1 MGGTAMALTLASNRE
16 IVLSNQEFLEAIFG
30 EEWGKAHV
38 TSFVQDPENITE
50 KDRPLCWAGGPASD
64 RLESFLPNE
73 NQFFTISLFNPTEEG
88 RAARRKALF
97 DATFVIV
104 ADDVSEKLDPDAVAK
119 LPEPSYKLHSS
130 AGSEQWGWILDY
142 PCDNQNHV
150 ENLLDGLVAKGLA
163 PDGVD
168 PGMKGVTR
176 YVRLPGGV
184 NTKAKRYVE
193 GKPFNCYISEW
204 EPTRLHSIKTLAA
217 VFNIDL
223 NAERGTD
230 ISRAASSEVVKN
242 HPVWKYVT
250 ALEMGNDGWVRI
262 ECVNANAHTAD
273 DPTGAAIRVIDD
285 GSIQYQCHHGH
296 CNGERNKKITGAR
309 ALEILSES
317 HPNIASEVRAYCMDL
332 KREGLEAMRE
342 TGLTG
347 RTNPPADEA
356 SPNAILHNQ
365 LDPDRYIYL
374 APENK
379 FYDTKAGTLLTPA
392 GLNGRYLRQLP
403 GKKGAPTASE
413 VLQST
418 LSPQTEAD
426 SMGWNPTG
434 LSAPPRSQLVFSAGG
449 KRLVNTWD
457 GIALSPVVGDVSP
470 WLDLVEYL
478 IPNVDER
485 EVVLD
490 FLAYTL
496 QHVGRKPGFAI
507 GHRGHHRIG
516 KDLMYRAMMEI
527 FGSASNTIDIDNVLG
542 GWGDYI
548 RGIKFAVITEVD
560 REQDHKVA
568 NSMKIVI
575 APTASGVRSLNIK
588 GGSVVIQRDV
598 MACVMMSNKRAF
610 MKIEEG
616 DKRYFIISSWVQP
629 KPREYY
635 QAIDQWYEHD
645 NGSAKVLNF
654 LLSRD
659 LSNFNAQT
667 LPFMTEGALE
677 MVKSGRYDYEQELED
692 LIYEGVHPF
701 NMGAV
706 TTKELRLIKKEYNLK
721 GGINGI
727 DDALLRLGWSK
738 FRGYKKVDGVTK
750 ATPTF
755 YASGLGSGANPAEI
769 YDFYVGHRE
778 L

>member
-1 MGGTAMALTLASNRE
+1 MTLKLASNRE
-16 IVLSNQEFLEAIFG
+16 MSVSNEEFLQAIFG
-30 EEWGKAHV
+30 DEWVKAHV
-38 TSFVQDPENITE
+38 TSFVQDPENIRNE
-50 KDRPLCWAGGPASD
+50 DRARCWAGGRAGERLD
-64 RLESFLPNE
+64 RFLPNE
-73 NQFFTISLFNPTEEG
+73 NQFFTISLFNLAEDG
-88 RAARRKALF
+88 RAVRRKADF

-104 ADDVSEKLDPDAVAK
+104 ADDVNEKLDPEAVAK

-130 AGSEQWGWILDY
+130 AGSEQWGWILDA
-142 PCDNQNHV
+142 PCDNRAKV

-163 PDGVD
+163 PDGSD

-176 YVRLPGGV
+176 YVRLPGGS

-193 GKPFNCYISEW
+193 GRPFKCYVSEW
-204 EPTRLHSIKTLAA
+204 NPQRMHSIESLAK

-230 ISRAASSEVVKN
+230 LARVAESEVVRA
-242 HPVWKYVT
+242 HPIWKYVT

-262 ECVNANAHTAD
+262 ECVNAAKHTAD
-273 DPTGAAIRVIDD
+273 DPTGAAIRVLED

-296 CNGERNKKITGAR
+296 CNGERDKKLTGPR
-309 ALEILSES
+309 ALEVLAES
-317 HPNIASEVRAYCMDL
+317 HPTVFAEVQAYCMDL
-332 KREGLEAMRE
+332 KRQGLEMMKAQ
-342 TGLTG
+342 TGIG
-347 RTNPPADEA
+347 GGVVEAGESDEVDEV
-356 SPNAILHNQ
+356 LHNQ
-365 LDPDRYIYL
+365 LDPDRYIFL

-379 FYDTKAGTLLTPA
+379 FYDIKAGTMVTPV
-392 GLNGRYLRQLP
+392 GLNGRYLRQFP
-403 GKKGAPTASE
+403 GKKGQPKAAE

-418 LSPQTEAD
+418 LNPQTEAD
-426 SMGWNPTG
+426 SLGWNPVD
-434 LSAPPRSQLVFSAGG
+434 LFAPPRNQLVFSSGG

-457 GIALSPVVGDVSP
+457 GVALTPVPGSVDL

-478 IPNVDER
+478 IPDTRER

-490 FLAYTL
+490 FLAYTI
-496 QHVGRKPGFAI
+496 QFVGRKPGFAI

-516 KDLMYRAMMEI
+516 KDLMYRAMVEI
-527 FGSASNTIDIDNVLG
+527 FGKAANTIDIENVLG

-548 RGIKFAVITEVD
+548 RGIKFAIITEVD
-560 REQDHKVA
+560 REQDHKVS
-568 NSMKIVI
+568 NSMKIVV

-588 GGSVVIQRDV
+588 GGSVVVQRDV

-610 MKIEEG
+610 MKIEDG
-616 DKRYFIISSWVQP
+616 DKRYFIISSWVKP
-629 KPREYY
+629 KDKEYY
-635 QAIDQWYEHD
+635 QTIDQWYEHD
-645 NGSAKVLNF
+645 NGAAKVMHY
-654 LLSRD
+654 LLQRD
-659 LSNFNAQT
+659 LSNFSAQV

-706 TTKELRLIKKEYNLK
+706 TTKEMRLIKKEYNLK

-727 DDALLRLGWSK
+727 DDAMHRLGWGK
-738 FRGYKKVDGVTK
+738 FRGHKKVDGATK

-755 YASGLGSGANPAEI
+755 YAKELGKDVTPAEI
-769 YDFYVGHRE
+769 YDFFVERKE